1 MMKRKNILVFAALT
15 ALVAALVAA
24 LAVYGVMQYIH
35 TVQEEKQL
43 RMEISGYT
51 VAGEAL
57 LDAAR
62 ADTANED
69 AYAWRY
75 RQMLLAAGAVEAR
88 WDTAIGMRFR
98 EDRYDQGKTFV
109 LAVID
114 TPSMF
119 LPVSLE
125 EAGQEEESLAMLEE
139 YLRLLSG
146 ANDVLRTEGMKA
158 FLTALSE
165 SGDVAAWL
173 AALSA

>member
-15 ALVAALVAA
+15 ALVAA

-165 SGDVAAWL
+165 SGEVAAWL

>member
-1 MMKRKNILVFAALT
+1 MIKRKNILVFAALT
-15 ALVAALVAA
+15 ALVAA

>member
-1 MMKRKNILVFAALT
+1 MKMMKRKNILVFAALT
-15 ALVAALVAA
+15 ALVAA

-51 VAGEAL
+51 VAGDAL

>member
-1 MMKRKNILVFAALT
+1 MKMMKRKNILVFAALT
-15 ALVAALVAA
+15 ALVAA

-146 ANDVLRTEGMKA
+146 ANDVLRTEGLKA

>member
-15 ALVAALVAA
+15 ALVAA

-109 LAVID
+109 LAVIE

>member
-1 MMKRKNILVFAALT
+1 MKMMKRKNILVFAALT
-15 ALVAALVAA
+15 ALVAA

-75 RQMLLAAGAVEAR
+75 RQMLLAAGAVEAQ

>member
-1 MMKRKNILVFAALT
+1 MFAALT
-15 ALVAALVAA
+15 ALVAA

>member
-15 ALVAALVAA
+15 ALVAAF
-24 LAVYGVMQYIH
+24 AVYGVMQYIH

>member
-15 ALVAALVAA
+15 ALVAA

-88 WDTAIGMRFR
+88 WETAIGMRFR

>member
-15 ALVAALVAA
+15 ALVAA

-139 YLRLLSG
+139 YLSLLSG

>member
-15 ALVAALVAA
+15 ALVAA

-88 WDTAIGMRFR
+88 WDTAIGLRFR

>member
-1 MMKRKNILVFAALT
+1 
-15 ALVAALVAA
+15 
-24 LAVYGVMQYIH
+24 
-35 TVQEEKQL
+35 
-43 RMEISGYT
+43 MEISGYT

-98 EDRYDQGKTFV
+98 EDRFDQGKTFV

>member
-1 MMKRKNILVFAALT
+1 MKMMKRKNILVFTALT
-15 ALVAALVAA
+15 ALVAA

>member
-15 ALVAALVAA
+15 ALVAAL
-24 LAVYGVMQYIH
+24 AVYGVMQYIH
-35 TVQEEKQL
+35 PVQEEKQL

-125 EAGQEEESLAMLEE
+125 EAGREEESLAMLEE

>member
-1 MMKRKNILVFAALT
+1 MFAALT
-15 ALVAALVAA
+15 ALVAA

-98 EDRYDQGKTFV
+98 EERYDQGKTFV

>member
-15 ALVAALVAA
+15 ALVAA

>member
-1 MMKRKNILVFAALT
+1 MKRKNILVFAALT
-15 ALVAALVAA
+15 ALVAA